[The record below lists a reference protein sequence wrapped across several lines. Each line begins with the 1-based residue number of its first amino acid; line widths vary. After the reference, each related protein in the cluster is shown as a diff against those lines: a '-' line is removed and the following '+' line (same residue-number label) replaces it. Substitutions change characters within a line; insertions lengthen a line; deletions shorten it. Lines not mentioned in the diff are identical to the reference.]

1 MRESESKIFHYLLT
15 RIKKLGL
22 NLQFG
27 REVSANDL
35 NLKRRVSSW
44 IKGRI
49 CLESS
54 DGGGRINV
62 TQQPAL
68 DSFGFAGLIE
78 RSRFGFLPL
87 GMAARYSINRLID
100 SRNCYELIQR
110 GFVISKKNYASNNNS
125 HERIRTLEELVSRDK
140 GGMIIYPQIGLHEN
154 VVSLEY
160 DSEYANLIVNHKL
173 SYETINLKQE
183 KGVVVTQQSNDIKK
197 GLLPTAVEKFLKRRL
212 YFETLKRAFK
222 REHGISLVRAAS

>member
-1 MRESESKIFHYLLT
+1 MGECESKIFHYLLT

-140 GGMIIYPQIGLHEN
+140 GGMIISPQIGLHEN
-154 VVSLEY
+154 VVSLDY
-160 DSEYANLIVNHKL
+160 DSEYANLIVNHNL

-183 KGVVVTQQSNDIKK
+183 KGVVVTQQSNDNKK
-197 GLLPTAVEKFLKRRL
+197 GFIANSSREISQKTALFRDL
-212 YFETLKRAFK
+212 RAFK

>member
-1 MRESESKIFHYLLT
+1 
-15 RIKKLGL
+15 
-22 NLQFG
+22 
-27 REVSANDL
+27 
-35 NLKRRVSSW
+35 
-44 IKGRI
+44 
-49 CLESS
+49 
-54 DGGGRINV
+54 
-62 TQQPAL
+62 
-68 DSFGFAGLIE
+68 
-78 RSRFGFLPL
+78 
-87 GMAARYSINRLID
+87 MAARYSINRLID
-100 SRNCYELIQR
+100 SRNCFQLIQR

-183 KGVVVTQQSNDIKK
+183 KGVVVTQQSNDNKK
-197 GLLPTAVEKFLKRRL
+197 GLLPTVVEKFLKRRL

-222 REHGISLVRAAS
+222 SKRAWNLSGASSELIH